1 MVTVAE
7 HISYP
12 VFSDHSKQITL
23 CAAVD
28 FSLRARRRHIRLH
41 VFVDANVETY
51 EVKLIKNRQTTL

>member
-28 FSLRARRRHIRLH
+28 FSLT

-51 EVKLIKNRQTTL
+51 EVELIKNRQTTL